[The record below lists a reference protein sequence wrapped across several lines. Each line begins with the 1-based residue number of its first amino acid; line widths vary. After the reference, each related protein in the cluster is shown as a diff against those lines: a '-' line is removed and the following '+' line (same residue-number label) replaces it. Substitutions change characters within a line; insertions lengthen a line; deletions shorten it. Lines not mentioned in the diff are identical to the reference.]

1 MVKTKPAYI
10 LAASFTSAAAAVL
23 SIISLSTE
31 NWVTAKGQFVI
42 VADISEIRYGLF
54 TGTLIQSLGGIQRI
68 PLYVTCLLSKNV
80 CGYLCDSGHDRQNDL
95 EKLWDNEKVT
105 FTCYMQLSKQA
116 RLSRS
121 MATSKNAN
129 SSSIPTAELLADSK
143 REFINAGLY
152 ISTVVFLGIS
162 AIFGLIAA
170 ALSVWN
176 TAGNPI
182 EVIVSIYGIYIFNAI
197 ACIAL
202 AVAIALWG
210 ALFGITILHNIGIFH
225 TIQGDMKMYDTP
237 MLGFS
242 YWLNIPSCMLY
253 GASIFI
259 LYLRDYFIRLEPEV
273 KIHITA
279 REKDVGDIMIF

>member
-1 MVKTKPAYI
+1 MVKTKPFYI
-10 LAASFTSAAAAVL
+10 LAASFTSAAAAIL

-42 VADISEIRYGLF
+42 INEPPSEIRYGLF
-54 TGTLIQSLGGIQRI
+54 TGLLIQSLGGSQRI
-68 PLYVTCLLSKNV
+68 PLYVTCLVSKNV
-80 CGYLCDSGHDRQNDL
+80 CGYLCDSGQDRQDDL
-95 EKLWDNEKVT
+95 EKMWNNEKVP
-105 FTCYMQLSKQA
+105 FTCYLQHA
-116 RLSRS
+116 RSITTR
-121 MATSKNAN
+121 KDAN
-129 SSSIPTAELLADSK
+129 SSLIPKTELKADDSE

-182 EVIVSIYGIYIFNAI
+182 EVIVSIYGIYIYNAI
-197 ACIAL
+197 ACIAS
-202 AVAIALWG
+202 AVTLALWG

-225 TIQGDMKMYDTP
+225 TIQGDMKTYDTP

-242 YWLNIPSCMLY
+242 YWLNVPSCMLY